1 MIQSSMFAG
10 EVQFCAHN
18 SYGAEAVTVQFGAFL
33 KYNLTKDQFEVGF
46 LRREEIWCCNWRF
59 SEIYI

>member
-18 SYGAEAVTVQFGAFL
+18 SYGAEAVTVQFGAF
-33 KYNLTKDQFEVGF
+33 NLTKDQFEVGL